1 MTPPLMEVL
10 HYSTLN
16 TVRRSNCAIIC
27 ITENFL
33 WVKFLLQTSCTVW
46 TARTAAGWTKE
57 DSGPFRFGSYLRGIH
72 VAWKYCSTDVNYKN
86 TYGPYMHS
94 FINFC
99 GSSQHKK
106 QQNPF
111 PSLPSHKEYYL
122 MQLQSMCNPT
132 LNKGSVILKCMQ
144 QILTGLSPL
153 P

>member
-1 MTPPLMEVL
+1 MEVL
-10 HYSTLN
+10 RYSTLN

-27 ITENFL
+27 ITENVL
-33 WVKFLLQTSCTVW
+33 WVKFLLKQVVQSGQLGQQL
-46 TARTAAGWTKE
+46 AGPRKTI
-57 DSGPFRFGSYLRGIH
+57 GPFRYGSYLRGIH

-106 QQNPF
+106 TKNKI
-111 PSLPSHKEYYL
+111 PSPPSPPTNYL

-144 QILTGLSPL
+144 QILTRLSPL